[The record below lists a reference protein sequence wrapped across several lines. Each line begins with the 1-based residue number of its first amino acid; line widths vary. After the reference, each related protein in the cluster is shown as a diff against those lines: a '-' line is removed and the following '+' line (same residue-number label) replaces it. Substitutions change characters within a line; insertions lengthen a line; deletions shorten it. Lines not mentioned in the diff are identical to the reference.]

1 MKRLFFIFISLF
13 LYYSGYC
20 QKTIKN
26 SLYEVVYSEIFE
38 QPISLT
44 YTYPDPFKFQNSF
57 TFTDTITLH
66 KVELEQIEF
75 TSIFIKDSISE
86 FEILGYY
93 IDENGNKYKKRPQ
106 TKDEEVIEYPKARVL
121 DTIINIEYVDRKEWR
136 KPKGIITSD
145 DNDYDRPYDRGHLV
159 PFASFKED
167 SLTDYMFS
175 YLNCALMHQSL
186 NRGLWSKLESYER
199 ELSKISL
206 LEVSVVLSFIN
217 FNQTKGGAIIP
228 DYFTKVLDYK
238 IIDNNKE
245 VSRQEIFHF
254 PNDSTVKGNSL
265 INYKLELK

>member
-1 MKRLFFIFISLF
+1 MIF
-13 LYYSGYC
+13 LYHFSYC

-26 SLYEVVYSEIFE
+26 SLYEVVYSEEFE

-44 YTYPDPFKFQNSF
+44 YSYPDPFKFQNSF
-57 TFTDTITLH
+57 TFTDTMIIFNEYVL
-66 KVELEQIEF
+66 KPIE
-75 TSIFIKDSISE
+75 TVTVSLKKPIIE
-86 FEILGYY
+86 YEALGYY
-93 IDENGNKYKKRPQ
+93 VDEKGNKYKIRPQ
-106 TKDEEVIEYPKARVL
+106 TKEDVIEYPKARIL
-121 DTIINIEYVDRKEWR
+121 DTIINIEYVDRKEWK
-136 KPKGIITSD
+136 KPKGIKTSD

-159 PFASFKED
+159 PYASFKED

-206 LEVSVVLSFIN
+206 LKVSVVLSFIN
-217 FNQTKGGAIIP
+217 FGQTKGGAIIP

-238 IIDNNKE
+238 IIENNKE

-254 PNDSTVKGNSL
+254 PNDSTVKGNG
-265 INYKLELK
+265 IENYKVELK